1 MKSQL
6 SRNESVSR
14 PNFYYSFIG
23 AESPYRHLDFSL
35 LIPSQLPTPSNLE
48 KWRSSLESIPK
59 HQLLPYLGPS
69 NSVRHGRRR
78 LVPVAGDHHGR
89 PYQVWSLTQLCSIF
103 FLYKAN
109 DLSGRLIND
118 PHRGGLCSILMYLE
132 GLFEL
137 TRHPSRALD

>member
-1 MKSQL
+1 MSIHNT
-6 SRNESVSR
+6 SRNLCIVS
-14 PNFYYSFIG
+14 G
-23 AESPYRHLDFSL
+23 ATSL
-35 LIPSQLPTPSNLE
+35 HSTTTPCIAMSRKNTTQRKSTPSNLE
-48 KWRSSLESIPK
+48 KWRSSLESITK

-137 TRHPSRALD
+137 TRPPSRALD